1 MPDEKLFQDDMLL
14 GRLDAEVIETGME
27 GDKPW
32 VRLERT
38 IFHPEGGGQPADWGA
53 LGDVPVVDVQ
63 ERDGQILHFVERRV
77 GIGPVEAFLDVHRRF
92 DLSQQHTAQHLLTA
106 VLLERHG
113 LPTTTFHL
121 GESYAA
127 IEVDGEV
134 PDPEAL
140 AGFEAEV
147 NALVR
152 EGRAVR
158 TMWIEADRMQELG
171 VRSRRLP
178 EGLTGRIRL
187 VEIEGVDL
195 NTCAGTH
202 VSSLSELQL
211 IHLFHAEPAR
221 GGARIHFLSGGRVQD
236 RLHEADER
244 EAELKKRLGTSPM
257 DFPRVVDGWHAE
269 RQALKRRVRKLEDE
283 SAKLIARE
291 LSGTEGTLI
300 EKTLPGA
307 GPGMLRSLAKAV
319 LDLRPDAVVSLVGE
333 AEITCFVVQSGPD
346 GPDDV
351 SDIGEALRERLGAK
365 GGGKGR
371 TFQGRT

>member
-1 MPDEKLFQDDMLL
+1 MPDEKLYQDDMLL
-14 GRLDAEVIETGME
+14 GRLDAEVIEAGKQ
-27 GDKPW
+27 GDRPW

-38 IFHPEGGGQPADWGA
+38 IFHPEGGGQPADRGA

-63 ERDGQILHFVERRV
+63 ELGGRILHFVESPV
-77 GIGPVEAFLDVHRRF
+77 GLGPVEAFLDTERRF

-127 IEVDGEV
+127 IELDGQV
-134 PDPEAL
+134 PGPEAI
-140 AGFEAEV
+140 AGYEDEV

-158 TMWIEADRMQELG
+158 TMWVEPGEMQTLG

-178 EGLTGRIRL
+178 EGLEGRVRL
-187 VEIEGVDL
+187 VEIDGVDL

-202 VSSLSELQL
+202 VASLSELQL
-211 IHLFHAEPAR
+211 IHIFAAEPAR
-221 GGARIHFLSGGRVQD
+221 GGARIHYLAGGRVLA
-236 RLHEADER
+236 RLRETDALEA
-244 EAELKKRLGTSPM
+244 ALKERLGTSPM
-257 DFPRVVDGWHAE
+257 DFARVLDGWLGE
-269 RQALKRRVRKLEDE
+269 RRALKSRVRKLEDE
-283 SAKLIARE
+283 LAAHVARE
-291 LSGTEGTLI
+291 LAATDGTRI

-307 GPGMLRSLAKAV
+307 GPDMLRSLARAV
-319 LDLRPDAVVSLVGE
+319 LALRPDAVVSLVGE
-333 AEITCFVVQSGPD
+333 AEITCFIVQAGPD
-346 GPDDV
+346 GPADV
-351 SDIGEALRERLGAK
+351 SDIGEALREKLGAK

-371 TFQGRT
+371 TYQGRT